1 MVSIGMSAATAV
13 RVGNAIGRRDS
24 DGMRIAGWVGTG
36 LNALFMIVIGLLV
49 VTFPGVIA
57 RVYTSD
63 PQVLVIAIPAV
74 ALASI
79 VVLADGL
86 QGVLIGALRGAADI
100 WPTTWIGL
108 TSFWIIMVPGAYG
121 LAVALDLKVQ
131 GLLLAELAGVGM
143 AAILL
148 AWRFH
153 AISRRH
159 IAPV

>member
-1 MVSIGMSAATAV
+1 
-13 RVGNAIGRRDS
+13 
-24 DGMRIAGWVGTG
+24 
-36 LNALFMIVIGLLV
+36 MIVIGLLV

-79 VVLADGL
+79 VGLADGL

-108 TSFWIIMVPGAYG
+108 TSFWIIMVPAAYG
-121 LAVALDLKVQ
+121 LAFALDLLMTMPKSARSFFVST
-131 GLLLAELAGVGM
+131 ATAGVGKGPVSRTSTP
-143 AAILL
+143 AATNP
-148 AWRFH
+148 ASS
-153 AISRRH
+153 ADSNM
-159 IAPV
+159 